1 MRTCLP
7 AKRVSTGLCALFSVY
22 KHKHCFT
29 KNCYLTYIKI
39 VLRYIPVEK
48 LLFLFRKKPNVMTTI
63 PYIIADNKI
72 PYLKGVL
79 EPYARIDYLSP
90 DRIDAQAVR
99 NADILLIRTRT
110 KCNRELLD
118 QSRCRYIATATIGYD
133 HIDARY
139 CRERGIEWVNCPGC
153 NAPSV
158 GQYIL
163 AALLAWSKSRHKP
176 LHECTLGVV
185 GVGHVGSIV
194 ARYAGLLGMRVLLND
209 PPREEAE
216 GGDSFTSLDTL
227 CREADIITF
236 HTPLTREGKYPT
248 FHLANDDFFN
258 ALEKSPLILNTA
270 RGEIVATEALKAA
283 LAQKKIAGVV
293 LDCWENEPH
302 IDRELL
308 KKAFIATPH
317 IAGYSADGKSTATR
331 MIVEAVSRWTGIA
344 IPTQAIVPPAPAQP
358 LIDLT
363 GVDTPLQKAVWDT
376 YNPFDDDLR
385 LRKSPETFEMQ
396 RGLYPLRRE
405 FGAYRITG
413 GKAADLPVLIKLGFC
428 IA

>member
-1 MRTCLP
+1 MD
-7 AKRVSTGLCALFSVY
+7 
-22 KHKHCFT
+22 
-29 KNCYLTYIKI
+29 
-39 VLRYIPVEK
+39 
-48 LLFLFRKKPNVMTTI
+48 KKQTIMTTI

-79 EPYARIDYLSP
+79 EPYAHIDYLSP
-90 DRIDAQAVR
+90 DRIDADAVR
-99 NADILLIRTRT
+99 DSDILLIRTRT
-110 KCNRELLD
+110 KCNSQLLD

-133 HIDARY
+133 HIDAAY

-153 NAPSV
+153 NAASV

-163 AALLAWSKSRHKP
+163 ASLLAWSKSHRKP

-194 ARYAGLLGMRVLLND
+194 ARYARLLGMRVLLND

-216 GGDSFTSLDTL
+216 GAAGFTPLETV

-236 HTPLTREGKYPT
+236 HTPLTRTGKYPT
-248 FHLANDDFFN
+248 YHLADTRFFD
-258 ALEKSPLILNTA
+258 ALSRSPLLINTA
-270 RGEIVATEALKAA
+270 RGEIVETEALKQALKQKQVAA
-283 LAQKKIAGVV
+283 VV

-308 KKAFIATPH
+308 EQAFIATPH

-331 MIVEAVSRWTGIA
+331 MIVEAVSRWIGCN
-344 IPTQAIVPPAPAQP
+344 IPTQHIAPPDPAQP
-358 LIDLT
+358 HIDLA
-363 GVDTPLQKAVWDT
+363 GIPTPLQKAVWDT

-405 FGAYRITG
+405 FGAYHIAGASATDRII
-413 GKAADLPVLIKLGFC
+413 LEKLGFR
-428 IA
+428 IE